1 MRKAFAAVALCA
13 VAILTVAAASGAAT
27 KGPKGPLKV
36 PGKINVSAAPTD
48 EVVPPATKVTTTSV
62 SVTGKLKS
70 RATCRRGRT
79 IQFIYVT
86 PAGSYTVTPKGSYD
100 PLKVVTARNGSFSA
114 TLPAPTGITSKQNG
128 TAVTISTEAAQT
140 SRKDKKSGRKFRC
153 LTATGIAD
161 FTDRT

>member
-1 MRKAFAAVALCA
+1 MRKAFAAAVLCA
-13 VAILTVAAASGAAT
+13 VAIIPVAAASGAAK
-27 KGPKGPLKV
+27 KGPQKV
-36 PGKINVSAAPTD
+36 SGKINLTATPTD

-62 SVTGKLKS
+62 TVTGKLKS
-70 RATCRRGRT
+70 RATCRRGRR

-100 PLKVVTARNGSFSA
+100 PLTVVTARNGSFSA

-128 TAVTISTEAAQT
+128 TAVTISAEAAQT

-153 LTATGIAD
+153 LTATGISD